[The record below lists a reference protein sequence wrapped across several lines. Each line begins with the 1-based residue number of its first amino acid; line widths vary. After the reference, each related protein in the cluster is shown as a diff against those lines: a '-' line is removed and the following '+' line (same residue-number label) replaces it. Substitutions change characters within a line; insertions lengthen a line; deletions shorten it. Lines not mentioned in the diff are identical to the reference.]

1 MSTENKNNL
10 KIAMLAASLPPMP
23 AGGAEMQA
31 LQLAR
36 ELSNLGHSVFF
47 ITPGD
52 NGIAGKTK
60 LDGII
65 IYRLHSIFNKIFKT
79 VSNLGKKKHKQLT
92 QIEYEDSTEIT
103 NTIISNVRWPTIVY
117 YNIFFLH
124 SLLLLW
130 TKRKSFDILHAHT
143 MEWSAIVAT
152 RLGKILGKEV
162 VIKDSTMNGF
172 KSLARFPNG
181 KNFQKII
188 IKHSYF
194 VAMTRM
200 IEENLKTENVPE
212 AKIFRIPNGVSIIE
226 GEEKSSDGK
235 TVLFVGN
242 LYQQPAKG
250 IDILLKAWALVNK
263 KAPEARLN
271 IVGKGDLDAYLKFA
285 RSLSINSSVSFHGK
299 QTDLQKYYR
308 SAQIFVLP
316 SRREGMSNA
325 LLEAMMY
332 GLPCVATDISGNQD
346 LIQHNKNGILVPP
359 ANVKALAEGIYFLL
373 ANSEQAIEMG
383 VAAQH
388 TIKSYYSMQAI
399 TEKYIC
405 LYNKILSSR

>member
-23 AGGAEMQA
+23 AGGAEIQA
-31 LQLAR
+31 LQLAK
-36 ELSNLGHSVFF
+36 ELSNRGHSVFF
-47 ITPGD
+47 VTPGAD
-52 NGIAGKTK
+52 GAKGKTS
-60 LDGII
+60 LDGIV
-65 IYRLHSIFNKIFKT
+65 IYRLHSILNKIFMWL
-79 VSNLGKKKHKQLT
+79 SNLKKRKQKQAT
-92 QIEYEDSTEIT
+92 QIEYEDGKEIT
-103 NTIISNVRWPTIVY
+103 NTIINKVGWPTIVY

-130 TKRKSFDILHAHT
+130 PKRQSFDILHAHT
-143 MEWSAIVAT
+143 MEWSAIVAA
-152 RLGKILGKEV
+152 RLGKFLGKQV

-172 KSLARFPNG
+172 QSLNRFPNG
-181 KNFQKII
+181 KTLQRMII
-188 IKHSYF
+188 RHSYF
-194 VAMTRM
+194 VAMTKM
-200 IEENLKTENVPE
+200 IEKNLKDAKIPE
-212 AKIFRIPNGVSIIE
+212 AKIFRIPNGVRLIE
-226 GEEKSSDGK
+226 ETKRLDGK
-235 TVLFVGN
+235 SVLFVGN

-250 IDILLKAWALVNK
+250 IDILLKAWVFVNK
-263 KAPEARLN
+263 KFPEIRLD
-271 IVGKGDLDAYLKFA
+271 IVGNGDIDAYLKFA

-299 QTDLQKYYR
+299 QTDLQKYYM

-332 GLPCVATDISGNQD
+332 GLPCIATDISGNQD

-388 TIKSYYSMQAI
+388 TIKSYYLMKAV

-405 LYNKILSSR
+405 LYNKILSSK